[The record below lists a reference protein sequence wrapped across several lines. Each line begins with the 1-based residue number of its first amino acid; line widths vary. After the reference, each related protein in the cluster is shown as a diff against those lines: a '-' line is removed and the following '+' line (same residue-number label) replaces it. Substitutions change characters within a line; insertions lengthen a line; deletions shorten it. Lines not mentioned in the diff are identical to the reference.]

1 MNLLKSYHGKQDSAL
16 AEAEVRK
23 YKARG
28 SYLNCSVQGS
38 TGKLI
43 VVLGVD
49 DNLHNIMSVTLK
61 HLAA

>member
-16 AEAEVRK
+16 AQARK

>member
-16 AEAEVRK
+16 AEVRK